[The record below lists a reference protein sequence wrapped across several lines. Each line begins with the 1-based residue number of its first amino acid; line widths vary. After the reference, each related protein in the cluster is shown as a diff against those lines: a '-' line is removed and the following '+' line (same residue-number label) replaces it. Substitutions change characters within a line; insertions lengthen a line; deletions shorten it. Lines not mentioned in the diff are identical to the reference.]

1 MARFAKEARLGPP
14 ETLIMFKLSHD
25 ILDLIKGQFQPFSA
39 ITSNF
44 WVHFQNILCMNVRL

>member
-1 MARFAKEARLGPP
+1 
-14 ETLIMFKLSHD
+14 LIMFKLSHD